1 MWLKTRMIGQAHSKQ
16 AVIKAGARAGNESTA
31 LEDARRIRVFSTLA
45 PDRGVNALGSI
56 LLSGLSSAR
65 LVMR

>member
-1 MWLKTRMIGQAHSKQ
+1 MWLKTWMIGQAHSKQ

-31 LEDARRIRVFSTLA
+31 LKHARRMRVLSSLA
-45 PDRGVNALGSI
+45 PAREVNDLGSI
-56 LLSGLSSAR
+56 LLSGLSAAR